1 MTTQTITQLH
11 QDVLDVLRSSPLGC
25 TDHEIAAALGLN
37 VRTANMRRLWLQ
49 RHALVEFAGS
59 QDTGA
64 AIKRTMWRCTSG

>member
-11 QDVLDVLRSSPLGC
+11 QDVLDVLRSSPSGC

-37 VRTANMRRLWLQ
+37 VRTANMRRLWLL
-49 RHALVEFAGS
+49 RHALVEFAGC

-64 AIKRTMWRCTSG
+64 AVKRTVWRCIDG